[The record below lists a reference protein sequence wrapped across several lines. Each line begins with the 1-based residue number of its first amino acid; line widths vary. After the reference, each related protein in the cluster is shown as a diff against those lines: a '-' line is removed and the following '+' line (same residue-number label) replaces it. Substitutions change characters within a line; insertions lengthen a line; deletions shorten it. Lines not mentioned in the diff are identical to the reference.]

1 MIGKI
6 YWSVFP
12 YYDRKAGKNSF
23 KKRPVLIIS
32 GPRNND
38 YTVLPVSSVSIKS
51 NLDLEYDIEIDPS
64 TYPALGLLKTC
75 YVRTH
80 KQTIVHQAAL
90 TTMIGDM
97 KTDYEDLYLDIMMT
111 LEKFNK
117 TVLDSSLSN

>member
-12 YYDRKAGKNSF
+12 YYDSKAGKESF

-38 YTVLPVSSVSIKS
+38 YTVLPISTVSIKS
-51 NLDLEYDIEIDPS
+51 NLDSEYDIEINPMN
-64 TYPALGLLKTC
+64 YPTLGLTKIC

-80 KQTIVHQAAL
+80 KQTIVHQGAL
-90 TTMIGDM
+90 TTNISDLKGSC
-97 KTDYEDLYLDIMMT
+97 EELYLEILMKW
-111 LEKFNK
+111 EKFNGD
-117 TVLDSSLSN
+117 VMDNALS

>member
-12 YYDRKAGKNSF
+12 YYDSKAGKNSF

-51 NLDLEYDIEIDPS
+51 NLDPDYDIEIDPVKY
-64 TYPALGLLKTC
+64 TKLGLTKVC
-75 YVRTH
+75 YVRVH
-80 KQTIVHQAAL
+80 KQTIVHQGAL
-90 TTMIGDM
+90 TTMLGDL
-97 KTDYEDLYLDIMMT
+97 KNDYADLYLDIM
-111 LEKFNK
+111 LKLDSFNK
-117 TVLDSSLSN
+117 EVMENSLK

>member
-12 YYDRKAGKNSF
+12 YYNSKTGKNSF

-38 YTVLPVSSVSIKS
+38 YTVLPVSSISIKS
-51 NLDLEYDIEIDPS
+51 NIDADYDIKIEPS
-64 TYPALGLLKTC
+64 VFPALGLPQVC

-80 KQTIVHQAAL
+80 KQTIVHQGAL
-90 TTMIGDM
+90 TSMIGDI
-97 KTDYEDLYLDIMMT
+97 KNSYEDLYLDILVK
-111 LEKFNK
+111 LEKFNQD
-117 TVLDSSLSN
+117 VMNSNLN

>member
-23 KKRPVLIIS
+23 KKRPVLIIN

-51 NLDLEYDIEIDPS
+51 NLDPEYDIEIDPAN
-64 TYPALGLLKTC
+64 YPALGLVKVC
-75 YVRTH
+75 YIRTH
-80 KQTIVHQAAL
+80 KQTIVHQASL
-90 TTMIGDM
+90 TTQLGDM
-97 KTDYEDLYLDIMMT
+97 KKDYEELYLRIMLK
-111 LEKFNK
+111 LEQFNRD
-117 TVLDSSLSN
+117 VMDSSLS